1 MDREKVEQAVSMM
14 MEGLGLDLSLEGL
27 RDTPRRVTSMF
38 IDDFFADIERQPGDV
53 ITTFFHADYD
63 EMIAMKDIPFHS
75 VCEHHLLPF
84 VGKAS
89 VIYIPKDKRV
99 VGASK
104 LARAV
109 EIASSRPQL
118 QERMT
123 SQLADVF
130 MSRLKPHGVVVRL
143 EAEHLCMT
151 LRGIRK
157 PGTKMVTTAIRGIF
171 RDNLAARNEA
181 LSMITS
187 SGRDL

>member
-1 MDREKVEQAVSMM
+1 MDKKKVEQAVRLL
-14 MEGLGLDLSLEGL
+14 MEGLDLDLNLEGF
-27 RDTPRRVTSMF
+27 RDTPRRVSSMF
-38 IDDFFADIERQPGDV
+38 IDDFFRDIKRDPGEV

-63 EMIAMKDIPFHS
+63 EMVTMRNIPFHS

-84 VGKAS
+84 IGKAA

-130 MSRLKPHGVVVRL
+130 MEKLKPHGVLVRL

-151 LRGIRK
+151 LRGIQK
-157 PGTKMVTTAIRGIF
+157 PGTKMVTTALRGLF
-171 RDNLAARNEA
+171 RDDLAARNEA
-181 LSMITS
+181 LSTI
-187 SGRDL
+187 

>member
-1 MDREKVEQAVSMM
+1 MDREKVEQAVRLM
-14 MEGLGLDLSLEGL
+14 MEGLDLDLTQEGL
-27 RDTPRRVTSMF
+27 CDTPRRVSSMF
-38 IDDFFADIERQPGDV
+38 IDDFFRDIERDPGEV

-63 EMIAMKDIPFHS
+63 EMVAMRNISFHS

-84 VGKAS
+84 IGKAT
-89 VIYIPKDKRV
+89 VIYIPKGKRV

-123 SQLADVF
+123 SQLADIF
-130 MSRLKPHGVVVRL
+130 MEKLEPHGVLVRL

-151 LRGIRK
+151 LRGIQK
-157 PGTKMVTTAIRGIF
+157 PGTKMVTTALRGLF
-171 RDNLAARNEA
+171 KTNLATRNEA
-181 LSMITS
+181 LSMIEE
-187 SGRDL
+187 

>member
-1 MDREKVEQAVSMM
+1 MDREKVEQAVRLM
-14 MEGLGLDLSLEGL
+14 MEGLDLDLDLEGF
-27 RDTPRRVTSMF
+27 RDTPRRVSSMF
-38 IDDFFADIERQPGDV
+38 IDDFFRDIKHDPGEV

-63 EMIAMKDIPFHS
+63 EMVALRNIQFHS

-84 VGKAS
+84 IGTAA
-89 VIYIPKDKRV
+89 VIYIPKDKRI

-130 MSRLKPHGVVVRL
+130 MEKLKPHGVLVRL

-151 LRGIRK
+151 LRGIQK
-157 PGTKMVTTAIRGIF
+157 PGTKMVTTAIRGLF
-171 RDNLAARNEA
+171 RTDLAARNEA
-181 LSMITS
+181 LAMIRS
-187 SGRDL
+187 

>member
-1 MDREKVEQAVSMM
+1 MDRQKVEQAVRLL
-14 MEGLGLDLSLEGL
+14 MEGLELDLTKEGL
-27 RDTPRRVTSMF
+27 RDTPRRVSSMF
-38 IDDFFADIERQPGDV
+38 IDDFFRDMNRDPGDV

-63 EMIAMKDIPFHS
+63 EMVAVRNIQFHS

-84 VGKAS
+84 IGRAT
-89 VIYIPKDKRV
+89 VIYIPKDKRI

-123 SQLADVF
+123 SQLADIL
-130 MSRLKPHGVVVRL
+130 MEKLSPHGVLVRI

-151 LRGIRK
+151 LRGIQK
-157 PGTKMVTTAIRGIF
+157 LGSKMVTTALRGLF
-171 RDNLAARNEA
+171 KSDAAARSEA
-181 LSMITS
+181 LSV
-187 SGRDL
+187 L

>member
-1 MDREKVEQAVSMM
+1 MDRQKVEQAIRLL
-14 MEGLGLDLSLEGL
+14 MEGLELDLTKEGL
-27 RDTPRRVTSMF
+27 RDTPRRVSSMF
-38 IDDFFADIERQPGDV
+38 IDDFFRDMNRDPGDV

-63 EMIAMKDIPFHS
+63 EMVAVKDIQFHS

-84 VGKAS
+84 IGRAA
-89 VIYIPKDKRV
+89 VIYIPKDRRI

-123 SQLADVF
+123 SQLADIL
-130 MSRLKPHGVVVRL
+130 MEKLSPHGVLVRI

-151 LRGIRK
+151 LRGIQK
-157 PGTKMVTTAIRGIF
+157 LGSKMVTTALRGLF
-171 RDNLAARNEA
+171 KSDAAARSEA
-181 LSMITS
+181 LSV
-187 SGRDL
+187 L

>member
-1 MDREKVEQAVSMM
+1 MDRQKVEQAVRLL
-14 MEGLGLDLSLEGL
+14 MEGLELDLTKEGL
-27 RDTPRRVTSMF
+27 RDTPRRVSSMF
-38 IDDFFADIERQPGDV
+38 IDDFFRDMNRDPGDV

-63 EMIAMKDIPFHS
+63 EMVAVKNIQFHS

-84 VGKAS
+84 IGRAA
-89 VIYIPKDKRV
+89 VIYIPKDRRI

-123 SQLADVF
+123 SQLADIL
-130 MSRLKPHGVVVRL
+130 MEKLSPHGVLVRI

-151 LRGIRK
+151 LRGIQK
-157 PGTKMVTTAIRGIF
+157 LGSKMVTTALRGLF
-171 RDNLAARNEA
+171 KSDAAARSEA
-181 LSMITS
+181 LSV
-187 SGRDL
+187 L

>member
-1 MDREKVEQAVSMM
+1 MDRQKVEQAVRLL
-14 MEGLGLDLSLEGL
+14 MEGLELDLTHEGL
-27 RDTPRRVTSMF
+27 RDTPRRVSSMF
-38 IDDFFADIERQPGDV
+38 IDDFFRDINRDPGDV

-63 EMIAMKDIPFHS
+63 EMVAVQDIQFHS

-84 VGKAS
+84 IGRAA
-89 VIYIPKDKRV
+89 VIYVPKDNRI

-123 SQLADVF
+123 SQLADVL
-130 MSRLKPHGVVVRL
+130 MEKLSPHGVLVRI

-151 LRGIRK
+151 LRGIQK
-157 PGTKMVTTAIRGIF
+157 LGSKMVTTALRGLF
-171 RDNLAARNEA
+171 KSDAAARSEA
-181 LSMITS
+181 LSV
-187 SGRDL
+187 L

>member
-1 MDREKVEQAVSMM
+1 MDRQKVEQAVRLL
-14 MEGLGLDLSLEGL
+14 MEGLELDLTQEGL
-27 RDTPRRVTSMF
+27 RDTPRRVSSMF
-38 IDDFFADIERQPGDV
+38 IDDFFRDINRDPGDV

-63 EMIAMKDIPFHS
+63 EMVAVRNIQFHS

-84 VGKAS
+84 IGRAAV
-89 VIYIPKDKRV
+89 VYIPKDNRII
-99 VGASK
+99 GASK

-123 SQLADVF
+123 SQLADVL
-130 MSRLKPHGVVVRL
+130 MEKLSPHGVLVRI

-157 PGTKMVTTAIRGIF
+157 LGSKMVTTALRGLF
-171 RDNLAARNEA
+171 KSDVAARSEA
-181 LSMITS
+181 LSV
-187 SGRDL
+187 L

>member
-1 MDREKVEQAVSMM
+1 MDRQKVEQAVRLL
-14 MEGLGLDLSLEGL
+14 MEGLELDLTKEGL
-27 RDTPRRVTSMF
+27 RDTPRRVSSMF
-38 IDDFFADIERQPGDV
+38 IDDFFRDMNRDPGDV

-63 EMIAMKDIPFHS
+63 EMVAVKNIQFHS

-84 VGKAS
+84 IGRAA
-89 VIYIPKDKRV
+89 VIYIPKDKRI

-123 SQLADVF
+123 SQLADIL
-130 MSRLKPHGVVVRL
+130 MEKLSPHGVLVRI

-151 LRGIRK
+151 LRGIQK
-157 PGTKMVTTAIRGIF
+157 LGSKMVTTALRGLF
-171 RDNLAARNEA
+171 KSDAAARSEA
-181 LSMITS
+181 LSV
-187 SGRDL
+187 L

>member
-1 MDREKVEQAVSMM
+1 MDRQKVEQAVRLL
-14 MEGLGLDLSLEGL
+14 MEGLELDLTKEGL
-27 RDTPRRVTSMF
+27 RDTPRRVSSMF
-38 IDDFFADIERQPGDV
+38 IDDFFRDMNRDPGDV

-63 EMIAMKDIPFHS
+63 EMVAVKNIQFHS

-84 VGKAS
+84 IGRAA
-89 VIYIPKDKRV
+89 VIYIPKDRRI

-123 SQLADVF
+123 SQLADIL
-130 MSRLKPHGVVVRL
+130 MEKLSPHGILVRI

-151 LRGIRK
+151 LRGIQK
-157 PGTKMVTTAIRGIF
+157 LGSKMVTTALRGLF
-171 RDNLAARNEA
+171 KSDAAARSEA
-181 LSMITS
+181 LSV
-187 SGRDL
+187 L

>member
-1 MDREKVEQAVSMM
+1 MNREKVEQAVRLM
-14 MEGLGLDLSLEGL
+14 MEGLELDLTQEGL
-27 RDTPRRVTSMF
+27 LDTPQRVSSMF
-38 IDDFFADIERQPGDV
+38 IDDFFRDMNRHPGDV
-53 ITTFFHADYD
+53 LNTFFHADYD
-63 EMIAMKDIPFHS
+63 EMVALRNIQFHS

-84 VGKAS
+84 IGKAT
-89 VIYIPKDKRV
+89 VIYIPKDKRI

-130 MSRLKPHGVVVRL
+130 MEKLKPHGVLVRL

-151 LRGIRK
+151 LRGIQK
-157 PGTKMVTTAIRGIF
+157 PGTTMVTTAIRGLF
-171 RDNLAARNEA
+171 RTDLAARNEA
-181 LSMITS
+181 LAMIE
-187 SGRDL
+187 L

>member
-1 MDREKVEQAVSMM
+1 MDRTKVEHGARLL
-14 MEGLGLDLSLEGL
+14 MEGLGLDLNQEGL
-27 RDTPRRVTSMF
+27 HNTPKRIAAMF
-38 IDDFFADIERQPGDV
+38 IEDFFRDIERHPREAM
-53 ITTFFHADYD
+53 TTFFHADYD
-63 EMIAMKDIPFHS
+63 EMVAMRDIPFHS

-84 VGKAS
+84 VGKAA
-89 VIYIPKDKRV
+89 VVYIPKDKRI

-130 MSRLKPHGVVVRL
+130 METLRPHGVLVRI

-151 LRGIRK
+151 LRGVKK
-157 PGTKMVTTAIRGIF
+157 PGTRMVTTGLRGLF
-171 RDNLAARNEA
+171 KSDAAARSEA
-181 LSMITS
+181 LSAI
-187 SGRDL
+187 